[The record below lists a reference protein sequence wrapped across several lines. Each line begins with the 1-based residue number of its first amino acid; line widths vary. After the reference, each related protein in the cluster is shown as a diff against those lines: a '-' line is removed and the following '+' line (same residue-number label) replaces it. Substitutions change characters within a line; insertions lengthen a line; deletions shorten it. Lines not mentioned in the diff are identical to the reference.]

1 MQEIFVEELEQ
12 DDKSQLQLRLIAGAT
27 GLKKKIRSPYTQQLG
42 LGLTGEFK
50 YIEPYQITILGDA
63 EISYLLKLD
72 NEKIEVII
80 NKISKINIPCFIISS
95 ILEIPNILL
104 KSSEKNEIPLFLTTL
119 EMPVLRKR
127 IDRFLEKKFK
137 EKVSLHGVLLDVLG
151 VGVLLIGKSGVGK
164 SETALE
170 LVVRGHRMVADDMV
184 YIEKTRDNKLLGKS
198 FDIIKN
204 LLEIRG
210 LGILDLKRLFGVSA
224 IRKMKKIEL
233 VIELLAQ
240 DNQDKT
246 EIDNK
251 ESQFFSILGVSLP
264 FIRIPFFL
272 GRNISTIIEVAV
284 RDYLLKT
291 LGYHSNEEFEKRLM
305 NRIIKQGEKN
315 FKSKQ

>member
-1 MQEIFVEELEQ
+1 M
-12 DDKSQLQLRLIAGAT
+12 
-27 GLKKKIRSPYTQQLG
+27 
-42 LGLTGEFK
+42 
-50 YIEPYQITILGDA
+50 
-63 EISYLLKLD
+63 
-72 NEKIEVII
+72 
-80 NKISKINIPCFIISS
+80 
-95 ILEIPNILL
+95 
-104 KSSEKNEIPLFLTTL
+104 
-119 EMPVLRKR
+119 
-127 IDRFLEKKFK
+127 
-137 EKVSLHGVLLDVLG
+137 DVLG

-170 LVVRGHRMVADDMV
+170 LVLRGHRMVADDMV

>member
-1 MQEIFVEELEQ
+1 
-12 DDKSQLQLRLIAGAT
+12 
-27 GLKKKIRSPYTQQLG
+27 
-42 LGLTGEFK
+42 
-50 YIEPYQITILGDA
+50 
-63 EISYLLKLD
+63 
-72 NEKIEVII
+72 
-80 NKISKINIPCFIISS
+80 
-95 ILEIPNILL
+95 
-104 KSSEKNEIPLFLTTL
+104 
-119 EMPVLRKR
+119 
-127 IDRFLEKKFK
+127 
-137 EKVSLHGVLLDVLG
+137 LDVLG

-170 LVVRGHRMVADDMV
+170 LVLRGHRMVADDMV